1 MSFPLLT
8 TPSEIRDRLKVIFP
22 EGIENRNYVTRE
34 MAAKTVFVMLYV
46 GAVDGEQRWV
56 RPDQITRMSNV
67 QAQADSQA
75 EREAWASNSLLPNE
89 GSIEDRWYAANTRE
103 PIRDETLRGGLVRLG
118 AVKERSDL
126 PTTSPHPRYALT
138 PSFVRLFDPEL
149 DGKALHSAIADWQ
162 RSNLTKGA
170 LTRVTLMLRG
180 AVEQGDRILVTFP
193 GGETRQMEPGPS
205 SLISKAVIEEFA
217 PRFLERPAVIWL
229 SESKNRVVARDDAL
243 AQEIGLTIEP
253 ERNLPDL
260 ILVDLGPE
268 TPLLVFVEVV
278 ATSGEINESRRS
290 ALMKLG
296 IDAGFHSDHVTF
308 LTAFEDRNSRPLR
321 TTIGSLAW
329 DSFIWFS
336 SEPDQIVYLHRHDR
350 SENVFLSNYIRRGR

>member
-1 MSFPLLT
+1 MSLPLLL
-8 TPSEIRDRLKVIFP
+8 SASDIRKRLQIIFP
-22 EGIENRNYVTRE
+22 DGIENRNYVTRE

-46 GAVDGEQRWV
+46 GAVVGEKRWV
-56 RPDQITRMSNV
+56 RPDQITRMSDA
-67 QAQADSQA
+67 QAQAHSQV

-89 GSIEDRWYAANTRE
+89 GTIKGRWYAANTRE
-103 PIRDETLRGGLVRLG
+103 PIRDETLRGGLVRWG
-118 AVKERSDL
+118 AVNERSDL

-138 PSFVRLFDPEL
+138 PSFVKLFDPEL
-149 DGKALHSAIADWQ
+149 VGKALQSAIADWQ

-180 AVEQGDRILVTFP
+180 ALEQGDRILVTFP

-205 SLISKAVIEEFA
+205 SIISKAVIEEFA

-229 SESKNRVVARDDAL
+229 SESKKRVVAQDDAL
-243 AQEIGLTIEP
+243 AQELGLTIEP

-278 ATSGEINESRRS
+278 ATSGEINDLRKS
-290 ALMKLG
+290 ALMKLAT
-296 IDAGFHSDHVTF
+296 DAGYRSDHVTF
-308 LTAFEDRNSRPLR
+308 LTAFEDRNSRALR
-321 TTIGSLAW
+321 TAFGSLAW
-329 DSFIWFS
+329 DSFIWFLT
-336 SEPDQIVYLHRHDR
+336 EPDQIVYLSAQDHSD
-350 SENVFLSNYIRRGR
+350 SVFLSHFVRER